1 MYIEDNK
8 GVQSHARS
16 AALDPYQDQ
25 AFFLQTYHIQ
35 KALGDLHYLLA
46 RRHVNIF
53 SSDKG

>member
-1 MYIEDNK
+1 M
-8 GVQSHARS
+8 QSHARS

-35 KALGDLHYLLA
+35 KALGDLHHLLA

>member
-1 MYIEDNK
+1 M
-8 GVQSHARS
+8 QSHARS

-25 AFFLQTYHIQ
+25 GFLLQTYHIQ
-35 KALGDLHYLLA
+35 KALGDLHHLLA